1 MGRRPPRSKRTD
13 TLFPY
18 TTLFRSPGEQIP
30 AEAVLLQEE
39 TRSRQAR
46 PDTWWTIIR
55 REVLAESQGGAGCGI
70 GENVAEASAEVRR
83 EIDAELA
90 GIGLPQPA
98 PLSLVG
104 QQIGRASRRERVCQ
118 YG

>member
-1 MGRRPPRSKRTD
+1 MAVGKAHRPPGYGDPGLQVADEGLLIDAVAVGEGIAVEEDIAQHGTA
-13 TLFPY
+13 FH
-18 TTLFRSPGEQIP
+18 PGEQIP

-70 GENVAEASAEVRR
+70 GENVAEASAEVDRKSTR
-83 EIDAELA
+83 LN
-90 GIGLPQPA
+90 
-98 PLSLVG
+98 S
-104 QQIGRASRRERVCQ
+104 SH
-118 YG
+118 